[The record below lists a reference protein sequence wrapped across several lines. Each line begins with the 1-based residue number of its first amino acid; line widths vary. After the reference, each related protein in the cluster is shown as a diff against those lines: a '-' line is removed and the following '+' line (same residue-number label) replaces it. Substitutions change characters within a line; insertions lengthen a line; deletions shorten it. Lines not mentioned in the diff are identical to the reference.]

1 MCIHIELNLILTLAK
16 LHGGTV
22 MALVDIFVDVLD
34 PLDRSNTLYVDMA
47 SVLPE
52 QKDAEWNDKMIVDF
66 LATGKSV

>member
-1 MCIHIELNLILTLAK
+1 M
-16 LHGGTV
+16 V

-34 PLDRSNTLYVDMA
+34 PLDRPNTLYVDMA

-52 QKDAEWNDKMIVDF
+52 QKDAEWNDKTIVDL